1 MAANPITDYDRR
13 IVREMWTADYSV
25 EEIAFRLHRAT
36 GTIQY
41 IAASMRLGPK
51 PIKAHL
57 SVWTEPMVEALRV
70 AWFEGQ
76 SATQVATTI
85 NAAFGVRL
93 TRNATIGKIHRMGFI
108 RSDEISDL
116 NKTYNGADKL
126 IAARKANAEKAEARK
141 VKRGV
146 TLMGKPKHA
155 LTAAPNPK
163 ASFAT
168 DDNVREAW
176 VIVTDAAW
184 DVLPGTEP
192 KTLLNRRNFGECKY
206 PVGMNEPEQR
216 FCCTK
221 TDQTYCDAHRKIMYR
236 PPGSIDRDDLR
247 LQRLLRS
254 FGR

>member
-1 MAANPITDYDRR
+1 
-13 IVREMWTADYSV
+13 
-25 EEIAFRLHRAT
+25 
-36 GTIQY
+36 
-41 IAASMRLGPK
+41 
-51 PIKAHL
+51 
-57 SVWTEPMVEALRV
+57 MVEALRV

-108 RSDEISDL
+108 RSAEISDL

-126 IAARKANAEKAEARK
+126 IAARKANAEKADARK
-141 VKRGV
+141 VKRSV
-146 TLMGKPKHA
+146 TSRGKPKPA
-155 LTAAPNPK
+155 LTAVPNPK

-168 DDNVREAW
+168 DDNVRAPW

-221 TDQTYCDAHRKIMYR
+221 TDQTYCEAHRKIMFR
-236 PPGSIDRDDLR
+236 PENKNERDMMR
-247 LQRLLRS
+247 
-254 FGR
+254 GRRIR